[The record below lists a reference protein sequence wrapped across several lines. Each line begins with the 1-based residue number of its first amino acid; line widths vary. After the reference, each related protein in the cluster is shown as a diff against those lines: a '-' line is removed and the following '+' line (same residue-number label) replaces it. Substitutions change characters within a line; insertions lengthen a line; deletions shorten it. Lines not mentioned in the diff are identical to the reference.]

1 MEFKKKTLS
10 NGLDVVGELNKS
22 AKSAAVGFFVKTGS
36 RDESE
41 QINGASH
48 FLEHMLFK
56 GTEKLSALEVNEAFD
71 RTGAQFNAFTSEENT
86 VFYAAVLPEYLL
98 EVTGLWIELMRP
110 ALRDDDFNIEKNVIK
125 EEIAMYKDMPSF
137 DVMDQCRTLHFDGHP
152 CGNSVLGSEASI
164 DNLTAEQMR
173 DYFARR
179 YAPNNM
185 VLACAGNFDWDQ
197 ICSIAENSCS
207 RWQEQAVGR
216 KLEHYG
222 GSKKK
227 KRVEKSNLAREHIC
241 LMSAG
246 LSAQDPRRFAA
257 SLLGIIIGDN
267 VGSRFFWELVDKAL
281 AEAATMQFGAMDGT
295 GAFYSYIRCGT
306 GNVAQVLDIVRGI
319 FQSLSKNGITEDE
332 LRKAKN
338 KVLSALVIKN
348 ELPMGRL
355 IDLGFNWIY
364 LEQYLTVQD
373 DIRAI
378 KAVTVDDVNVL
389 IEQFKPGDFTQ
400 LSMGPAQDREQ
411 RTNSVL

>member
-1 MEFKKKTLS
+1 MEFKKEQLA
-10 NGLDVVGELNKS
+10 NGLDLIGEVNKS

-110 ALRDDDFNIEKNVIK
+110 ALRDDDFSIEKNVIK

-137 DVMDQCRTLHFDGHP
+137 DVMDQCRTLHFNGHP

-164 DNLTAEQMR
+164 DSLTAEQMR

-197 ICSIAENSCS
+197 ICSIAANSCG

-227 KRVEKSNLAREHIC
+227 KRVEKTNLAREHIC

-257 SLLGIIIGDN
+257 SLLGIIVGDN

-295 GAFYSYIRCGT
+295 GAFYSYISCST

-400 LSMGPAQDREQ
+400 LSVGPAKK
-411 RTNSVL
+411 N